1 MKSPVI
7 NFSARWLLEPNPTSI
22 TTPLSLDGTEWQTYA
37 FPDGLGE
44 GGYEK
49 SVLALGMSVFRGK
62 HLFTSLAMGRMIAL
76 AEFEVQ
82 FSELTFQVQVVRRGR
97 IMHKEQIPQTDLVYS
112 PGNDLFRLTQ
122 HIRQT
127 PLLDGSSNSDMFA
140 LTVGISTLITLLGTG
155 LTEQLL
161 AQLGLEKPPMALVRP
176 VPIHVTK
183 PLLNCLPTTLSG
195 NFRKVFCQTKVLE
208 YLTLLVQH
216 CCQDQPPTKPENQ
229 RKNVHELHDY
239 LLTLEGA
246 LPLLSELAQT
256 FNRPAR
262 ALNQEF
268 AQEYGE
274 SIFSFITSKRL
285 DAARLAILESNTSLK
300 QLAQTLG
307 YSHVNH
313 FSAAF
318 TKKYGYGPA
327 SLRKG
332 RVAKQ

>member
-1 MKSPVI
+1 MKSPI
-7 NFSARWLLEPNPTSI
+7 TNLSARWLLEPNPTRLAS
-22 TTPLSLDGTEWQTYA
+22 PLSLSGTEWQTYT

-49 SVLALGMSVFRGK
+49 SVLALGMSVFLGK
-62 HLFTSLAMGRMIAL
+62 HLFTPQALGHMIAL

-82 FSELTFQVQVVRRGR
+82 FSEPTFQVQVVRGGR

-112 PGNDLFRLTQ
+112 PGNDLFRLAQ

-127 PLLDGSSNSDMFA
+127 PMLDGSSNSEMFA
-140 LTVGISTLITLLGTG
+140 LTVAISTLQTLLGAG

-161 AQLGLEKPPMALVRP
+161 AQLGLEKAPTVLVRP

-183 PLLNCLPTTLSG
+183 PLLACLPSTLSG
-195 NFRKVFCQTKVLE
+195 DFRKVFCQTKVLE
-208 YLTLLVQH
+208 YLTRLVEH
-216 CCQDQPPTKPENQ
+216 YGQDQLPTKPANQ
-229 RKNVHELHDY
+229 RNRAHEVHDY
-239 LLTLEGA
+239 LMTHEGT
-246 LPLLSELAQT
+246 LPLLSKLAQS

-285 DAARLAILESNTSLK
+285 EAARLAILESDTSLK
-300 QLAQTLG
+300 QLAQKLG

-332 RVAKQ
+332 RLAEQ